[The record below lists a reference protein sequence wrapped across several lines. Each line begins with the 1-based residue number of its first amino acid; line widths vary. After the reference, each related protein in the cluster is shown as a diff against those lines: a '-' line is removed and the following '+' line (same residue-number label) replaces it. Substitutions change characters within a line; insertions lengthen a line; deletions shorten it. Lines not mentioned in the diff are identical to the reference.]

1 MFADQLL
8 DFFGIR
14 HFWQQLRPFGDKT
27 YVRQDDL
34 ITKSQIDSLF
44 AEAEQGD
51 GNGEG

>member
-14 HFWQQLRPFGDKT
+14 HLWQQLKPFTDSD
-27 YVRQDDL
+27 YVRKDDL
-34 ITKSQIDSLF
+34 ITKAQIDSLF
-44 AEAEQGD
+44 ANTEQDD